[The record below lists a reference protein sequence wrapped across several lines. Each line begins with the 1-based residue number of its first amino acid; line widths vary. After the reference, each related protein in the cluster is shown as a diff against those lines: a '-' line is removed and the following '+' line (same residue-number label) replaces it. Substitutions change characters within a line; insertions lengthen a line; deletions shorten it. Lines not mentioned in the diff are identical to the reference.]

1 MPPLWIVTTLI
12 GSGLQ
17 TARNAMQRS
26 LIGSL
31 GAIGATQVRFLYG
44 FPFALIFLVL
54 ADVVTGST
62 IPAPNPS
69 FVGFAFAGALCQIA
83 ATALMLWAMQSRSF
97 SVTIAYTKTEPV
109 QVALFEALVLGDPLS
124 LHASWAILVATLGVI
139 LMVLNPKEGLSASG
153 LRSALAGLAAGGFF
167 ALSSVFFRGAI
178 VALGGGPF
186 LLRASTALTVSL
198 GMQSIILLIYMTL
211 FDRRALTG
219 SITVWKSS
227 LFAGLMGSAA
237 SQLWFIGFALTSA
250 ANVRTLGLVEMIYAQ
265 IATRGIFNEKTT
277 RREWV
282 GMALILIGVGAL
294 VALS

>member
-1 MPPLWIVTTLI
+1 MPPLWIVTTLV

-44 FPFALIFLVL
+44 FPFALIFLILVSFT
-54 ADVVTGST
+54 TGSIT
-62 IPAPNPS
+62 PTLNPS
-69 FVGFAFAGALCQIA
+69 FIAFALTGALCQIA
-83 ATALMLWAMQSRSF
+83 ATALMLWAMQARSF

-109 QVALFEALVLGDPLS
+109 QVALFGAVVLGDPLS
-124 LHASWAILVATLGVI
+124 FHASWAILVATLGVI
-139 LMVLNPKEGLSASG
+139 IMVLNPKEKLSASG
-153 LRSALAGLAAGGFF
+153 LKPALAGLAAGGFF

-178 VALGGGPF
+178 VALGDGPF

-198 GMQSIILLIYMTL
+198 GMQSVILVIYMAA
-211 FDRRALTG
+211 FNRQALTG

-265 IATRGIFNEKTT
+265 IATHGIFNEKTT

-294 VALS
+294 VALG